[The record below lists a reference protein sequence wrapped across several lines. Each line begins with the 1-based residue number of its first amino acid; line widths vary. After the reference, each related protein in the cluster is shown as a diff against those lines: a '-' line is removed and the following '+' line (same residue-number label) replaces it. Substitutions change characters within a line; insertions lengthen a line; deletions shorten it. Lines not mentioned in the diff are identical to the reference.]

1 MPAYARR
8 QSARLAFDRLR
19 SSVDAA
25 VSFRGEAM
33 PCDAPV
39 APIALIAAAGPCRI
53 DRAAR
58 SESRSA
64 RQSTAAPAAPDVRAG
79 GRGASPAS
87 ALACP
92 SVRDSRVF
100 SGSTETA
107 GERRDEVE
115 RPCSR
120 AAACASPIDAR
131 CAGARC
137 VGGSKRADG
146 DGDGDG
152 TEADSGTSVTMSARL
167 SDRDA
172 SGTATSSADSGRRS
186 SASHAS
192 P

>member
-39 APIALIAAAGPCRI
+39 APIAAAGPCRI

-64 RQSTAAPAAPDVRAG
+64 RQSTTAPAAPDVRAG
-79 GRGASPAS
+79 VRGASPAS

-107 GERRDEVE
+107 GELRDEVE

-137 VGGSKRADG
+137 VGGSERA

-167 SDRDA
+167 SDHGA